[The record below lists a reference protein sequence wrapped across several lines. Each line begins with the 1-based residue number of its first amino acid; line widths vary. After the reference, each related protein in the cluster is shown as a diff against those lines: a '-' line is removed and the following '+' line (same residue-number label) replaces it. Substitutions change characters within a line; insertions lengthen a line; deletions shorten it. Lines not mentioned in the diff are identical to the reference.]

1 MKKTGVLMV
10 SLLVLAS
17 CRPAEKADPKK
28 SAAPVPVRVATA
40 TRQAVPLELRT
51 FGTVQALQ
59 TVDIRAQVGGPIT
72 AIHFK
77 EGRDVKAGDLLVTI
91 DPRPMQ
97 AALQLAEAHLARD
110 RALQADA
117 AREAARQ
124 EELLKKGLTAQDAA
138 ERARTAAEALA
149 ASVQANAAALTNAQ
163 LNLEYCNI
171 RAPLAGRIGERRV
184 DAGNLVKANEQVL
197 VTINQIQ
204 PVEIMFTLPQQEL
217 GRVLAAQAQGPL
229 EVRAF
234 VAERPDAV
242 ARGELMFVDNA
253 VEAATGTIRLKGAF
267 ANEQRTLWPGEFV
280 SVVLRIG
287 VDAEVLTVPMTA
299 VIPGQKGPLV
309 YVVTAAQT
317 NSARFIKLLRTHEQ
331 TAVIGEGLQEG
342 EQVVVDGQQRLAP
355 GAAVRVVTTPTESQ
369 NPKPEIRNKSEIQK

>member
-1 MKKTGVLMV
+1 
-10 SLLVLAS
+10 
-17 CRPAEKADPKK
+17 
-28 SAAPVPVRVATA
+28 
-40 TRQAVPLELRT
+40 LELRT

-77 EGRDVKAGDLLVTI
+77 EGQDVKAGDLLVTI

-253 VEAATGTIRLKGAF
+253 VDAATGTIRLKGAF

>member
-10 SLLVLAS
+10 SLLALAA
-17 CRPAEKADPKK
+17 CKPAEKADPKK
-28 SAAPVPVRVATA
+28 SAGSVPVRVAVA

-59 TVDIRAQVGGPIT
+59 SVDIRAQVGGPIT
-72 AIHFK
+72 AILFK
-77 EGRDVKAGDLLVTI
+77 EGQDVAAGELLVTI

-97 AALQLAEAHLARD
+97 AALQLAEANLARD

-124 EELLKKGLTAQDAA
+124 AELLNKGLTAQDAA
-138 ERARTAAEALA
+138 DRARTAAEALA
-149 ASVQANAAALTNAQ
+149 ATVQANEAAVANAK
-163 LNLEYCNI
+163 LNLEYCSI
-171 RAPLAGRIGERRV
+171 RSPLAGRVGERRV

-234 VAERPDAV
+234 AAERP
-242 ARGELMFVDNA
+242 ELADCGLLTFVDNA
-253 VEAATGTIRLKGAF
+253 VDAATGTIRLKGKFENAR
-267 ANEQRTLWPGEFV
+267 RTLWPGEFV

-287 VDAEVLTVPMTA
+287 VDADVLTVPVTA
-299 VIPGQKGPLV
+299 VLPGQRGPLV
-309 YVVTAAQT
+309 FVAKPDQTADG
-317 NSARFIKLLRTHEQ
+317 RFVKLLRTHEQ
-331 TAVIGEGLQEG
+331 TAVIGEGLAAG
-342 EQVVVDGQQRLAP
+342 EQVIVDGQQRLAP
-355 GAAVRVVTTPTESQ
+355 GAKVKIVEDK
-369 NPKPEIRNKSEIQK
+369 KP